1 MYQTDARCNIMV
13 QCPSLFVLESRSSAR
28 VVCVHVYSYIR
39 CGAITWCNNYP
50 VSKTRAPDRSTAGMA
65 LNSCSSEDETPQTV
79 RFKKRKSFLDS
90 ESDAEE
96 ERELRGSRRS
106 TKQRSYNRQGRRQ
119 GSNTSDED
127 EEKNSSEDETP
138 KRGRFRKFP
147 DHAHERQETEDI
159 EDSESSSSGESVNE
173 DRGRGNRRRFKTRQQ
188 AEPKE
193 KVKQNIEER
202 NTRPTLPVTRS
213 QRIKDTS
220 SSSEE
225 SETEMR
231 KVVTRSLKIQSGDDE
246 DEKTDKT
253 GESEDESD
261 DENVKMPRKSPACVI
276 SSSSD
281 DDGGSVESETKL
293 FEVKT
298 KSFHSRFSQ
307 RCSHPSCDALFIVG
321 ETNIIGVLL
330 WNSVTMQFEETEKGK
345 LFWICAKHSSFANP
359 KGEPTKMVNE
369 DEEDEEPNT
378 EDEAFIDDRDQSEE
392 LNAEGGNEFKK
403 IVEKL
408 KRQTTN
414 DKMNGRKYLEEQSKY
429 QLAIHTETNPG
440 LHLSP
445 EKRFKRN
452 LRTAAFDK
460 VVTFSHLF
468 FFGYIISLQ
477 GAETRTWHRVARPG
491 VWLQ

>member
-1 MYQTDARCNIMV
+1 MV

-50 VSKTRAPDRSTAGMA
+50 VSKTRALNRSTAGMA

-96 ERELRGSRRS
+96 EREMRRSRRS
-106 TKQRSYNRQGRRQ
+106 TKRRSYNRQGRRQ

-147 DHAHERQETEDI
+147 DHAHERQETQDI

-193 KVKQNIEER
+193 KVKQNKEAR
-202 NTRPTLPVTRS
+202 NTRTRPVTRS

-225 SETEMR
+225 SGTEIR

-246 DEKTDKT
+246 DEETDET
-253 GESEDESD
+253 GESEDETGESEDETEESEEESD
-261 DENVKMPRKSPACVI
+261 DENVKIPRKSPACVI

-281 DDGGSVESETKL
+281 DDGGSESNVESETKL

-298 KSFHSRFSQ
+298 KSFRSRFSQ

-330 WNSVTMQFEETEKGK
+330 WNSVTMQFEENENGK
-345 LFWICAKHSSFANP
+345 PFWICAKHSSFANP

-369 DEEDEEPNT
+369 DEEDEEPNA
-378 EDEAFIDDRDQSEE
+378 EDEAFIDDRVQSEE
-392 LNAEGGNEFKK
+392 SNTEGGNEFKK

-408 KRQTTN
+408 KRQTPN

-445 EKRFKRN
+445 EKRLKRN

-460 VVTFSHLF
+460 VTFSHLF
-468 FFGYIISLQ
+468 FFG
-477 GAETRTWHRVARPG
+477 
-491 VWLQ
+491 